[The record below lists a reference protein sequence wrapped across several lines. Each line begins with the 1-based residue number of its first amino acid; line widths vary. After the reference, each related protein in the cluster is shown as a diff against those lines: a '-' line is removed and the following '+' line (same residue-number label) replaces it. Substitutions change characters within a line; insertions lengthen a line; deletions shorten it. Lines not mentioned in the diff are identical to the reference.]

1 MGAGNR
7 HQAREGRQGQVIRD
21 LDVMPESSLNF
32 KDTIKSFKQK
42 GNRFDS
48 HFLDYINTAN
58 LIIYYQHFKISVL
71 FFLAINSPW
80 CQPSPDCSV
89 AFCRTLYHLI
99 LPLSLLG
106 LQFQTQC
113 STPLLTRNNGC
124 CLTSIPLKLR
134 LLEQATD

>member
-21 LDVMPESSLNF
+21 LDVMPESSLNV

-42 GNRFDS
+42 GNRLDS

-80 CQPSPDCSV
+80 CQPSPDCCV
-89 AFCRTLYHLI
+89 AFCRTSSNFI
-99 LPLSLLG
+99 SLDPPSVTSG
-106 LQFQTQC
+106 
-113 STPLLTRNNGC
+113 S
-124 CLTSIPLKLR
+124 SIPDSVQYSFAYQKQWVLFDFHSPQT
-134 LLEQATD
+134 EAT